1 MVVVLGPVGENFGAG
16 MSSGQAI
23 ILDLQEDLADRLNED
38 VEMHELYDDP
48 DESLVEQLETLIAE
62 HVAITKSPWASKIMQ
77 NLANYYHN
85 FRVIRPKQA
94 AQPKLRSVGEVGK
107 GERKRV

>member
-1 MVVVLGPVGENFGAG
+1 
-16 MSSGQAI
+16 
-23 ILDLQEDLADRLNED
+23 
-38 VEMHELYDDP
+38 MHELYDDP
-48 DESLVEQLETLIAE
+48 DQSLVEQLETLIAE
-62 HVAITKSPWASKIMQ
+62 HVAITKSPWATKIMQ

-94 AQPKLRSVGEVGK
+94 TQPILRSVAEVGK